1 MSVHAL
7 RCAGVA
13 AALAAIVLAPAHAA
27 EWRPDKAVEIIVPT
41 SAGGAADQTG
51 RLMQKL
57 LQGRIPADV
66 TVVNRGGA
74 GGAVAYAYM
83 NQKQGDGHY
92 LSLSTL
98 NLVTNQITGLN
109 PLGHADITTIC
120 QLYGEY
126 PMFAVRPD
134 SKFKS
139 GKDLIAQLRQDP
151 ASATISF
158 SPGLGGALHLATAT
172 VANAGGIDARKLK
185 IVVVQSSAESI
196 TGVLGGHID
205 VAVVTPA
212 NLVPHIQ
219 AGRLRVIG
227 VTSPSRMEGV
237 FAQVPTWK
245 EQGVPGIS
253 ASWRGVI
260 GPKGL
265 SADKVRYWEGAF
277 AQLVKTDEWKQHVA
291 LNARTSEFMGSEETK
306 RYYEAQY
313 KELHALLAVVGLA
326 R

>member
-1 MSVHAL
+1 MRFAAVF
-7 RCAGVA
+7 
-13 AALAAIVLAPAHAA
+13 AALVAQVVAPASAA
-27 EWRPDKAVEIIVPT
+27 EWRPDRAVEIIVPT

-51 RLMQKL
+51 RLIQKL
-57 LQGRIPADV
+57 LQSRISTDV
-66 TVVNRGGA
+66 TVVNKGGA
-74 GGAVAYAYM
+74 GGAIAYAYM
-83 NQKQGDGHY
+83 NQRPGDGHY

-98 NLVTNQITGLN
+98 NLVTNPITGLN
-109 PLGHADITTIC
+109 ALGHADVTTIC

-126 PMFAVRPD
+126 PMFAVKPD
-134 SKFKS
+134 SRFKS
-139 GKDLIAQLRQDP
+139 GKDLMVQLRQDP
-151 ASATISF
+151 GGATISF

-172 VANAGGIDARKLK
+172 VAKAGGVDPKKLK

-196 TGVLGGHID
+196 TAVLGGHVD

-212 NLVPHIQ
+212 NLVPHLQ

-227 VTSPSRMEGV
+227 VTSPSRMEGA

-265 SADKVRYWEGAF
+265 AADKIRYWEESF

-291 LNARTSEFMGSEETK
+291 LNARTNEFMGSEQTK
-306 RYYEAQY
+306 RYYEVQY
-313 KELHALLAVVGLA
+313 KELHALLVTVGLA